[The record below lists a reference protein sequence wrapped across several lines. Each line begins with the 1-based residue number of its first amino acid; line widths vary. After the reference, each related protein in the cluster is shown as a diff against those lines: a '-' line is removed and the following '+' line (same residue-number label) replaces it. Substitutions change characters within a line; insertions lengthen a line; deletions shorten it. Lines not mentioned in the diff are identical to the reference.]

1 MTYSVFLAPI
11 TGAFPQKSNTLN
23 PFPYLRS
30 FYFLTIE
37 TSIQFSLATEPSI
50 FSIAWYFCPDLINIL
65 QLEPLTPPVENFL
78 PRIDKNLQF
87 NTFGLTKILPAVV
100 PPDVSNS

>member
-11 TGAFPQKSNTLN
+11 TGASPQKSNSLN

-30 FYFLTIE
+30 FYFLAID

-50 FSIAWYFCPDLINIL
+50 FSIAWYFCPDPSNIL
-65 QLEPLTPPVENFL
+65 QLEPLTPPAEIFI
-78 PRIDKNLQF
+78 PRIDENLQF
-87 NTFGLTKILPAVV
+87 NTSGLTKISPTVM